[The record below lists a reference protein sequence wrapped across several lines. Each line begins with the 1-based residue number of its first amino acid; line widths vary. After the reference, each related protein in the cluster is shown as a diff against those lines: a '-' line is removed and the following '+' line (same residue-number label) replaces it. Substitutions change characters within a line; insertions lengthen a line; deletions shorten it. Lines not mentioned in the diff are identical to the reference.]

1 MNRIVVR
8 VSCAAALAAAI
19 LTTPASV
26 SAQAITRVGPL
37 SLGGQGAS
45 IGVTVRDVTS
55 EDATAGVSP
64 PGGVVVLQVQTGTPA
79 ASAGFRTGDLI
90 VEFDGERVRGSRQFA
105 RLVQETPPDRQVAAT
120 VVRDGARQTLTVTP
134 TADGPVLSLE
144 RLDRRFDL
152 PFQFA
157 SPDLLR
163 RYADAL
169 PAAGGARLGVS
180 VIAIDAQLAEY
191 FGVKDG
197 VLVTSV
203 DAGSPAAAAGVRAG
217 DVITQA
223 GSRRVSAP
231 ADVAT
236 AIAAAGAGGRVDL
249 QVTREKKTLRLQA
262 TLPAPEPPS
271 PAAERFRL

>member
-1 MNRIVVR
+1 
-8 VSCAAALAAAI
+8 
-19 LTTPASV
+19 
-26 SAQAITRVGPL
+26 
-37 SLGGQGAS
+37 
-45 IGVTVRDVTS
+45 
-55 EDATAGVSP
+55 
-64 PGGVVVLQVQTGTPA
+64 
-79 ASAGFRTGDLI
+79 
-90 VEFDGERVRGSRQFA
+90 
-105 RLVQETPPDRQVAAT
+105 
-120 VVRDGARQTLTVTP
+120 
-134 TADGPVLSLE
+134 
-144 RLDRRFDL
+144 
-152 PFQFA
+152 
-157 SPDLLR
+157 
-163 RYADAL
+163 
-169 PAAGGARLGVS
+169 